1 MKLKHTSGMLGL
13 AALAALAASPVLAQA
28 PAGGWYG
35 GASVGRSATTI
46 DDARITSGLLGQ
58 GLGSVSIDDRDR
70 STGYKLFGG
79 YQITPNIGVEG
90 GYFDL
95 GKTGYTARTVPA
107 GTLTGDMR
115 LKGLNLDLVGTIPLT
130 GKLSALGRVGVT
142 SIRARDSFAATG
154 AVTMPYANA
163 NPSQRSTNAKVGLGL
178 MYDITD
184 SLAVRA
190 EAERYRLKDAVG
202 NRGHAD
208 LYSVGLIYRFGA
220 KAQPVRVAA
229 APAPVYVAPAPAPA
243 PVMTPPPP
251 PPPPAPMR
259 VTLSADSLFD
269 FDKSVIK
276 PAGRASLD
284 KLAADLRGI
293 SYDAIR
299 VTGHTDR
306 FGSHDYNMKLSAR
319 RAEAV
324 AAYLVQ
330 TGVAAA
336 KISARGVNG
345 DNPVTQA
352 GRVQGRQADARRRGL
367 PAAGSPG
374 RSGSDR
380 DEVSRKSSGARR
392 PPGRQGA
399 FACRVVRIARAGR
412 RLQAVMVQDGDVRR
426 GCIR

>member
-1 MKLKHTSGMLGL
+1 MKIKKQASGLLGL
-13 AALAALAASPVLAQA
+13 AALAAFSATPVLAQV
-28 PAGGWYG
+28 PASGWYG

-46 DDARITSGLLGQ
+46 DDDRISSGLLGQ
-58 GLGSVSIDDRDR
+58 GLGGVSIDDRDR
-70 STGYKLFGG
+70 ATGYKLFGG

-95 GKTGYTARTVPA
+95 GKTGYTATTVPA
-107 GTLTGDMR
+107 GTLSGDMR
-115 LKGLNLDLVGTIPLT
+115 LKGLNLDLVGTLPLA

-142 SIRARDSFAATG
+142 SIRASDNFSAAG
-154 AVTMPYANA
+154 AVRMPYANA
-163 NPSQRSTNAKVGLGL
+163 SPSQRSTNLKVGLGL

-220 KAQPVRVAA
+220 TPQPVRAA
-229 APAPVYVAPAPAPA
+229 ATPAPVYVAAAPPPAPA
-243 PVMTPPPP
+243 PVASPP
-251 PPPPAPMR
+251 PPPPAPPAPMR
-259 VTLSADSLFD
+259 VSLSADSLFD

-284 KLAADLRGI
+284 KLAGDLRGI

-306 FGSHDYNMKLSAR
+306 FGSHDYNIKLSTR

-324 AAYLVQ
+324 AAYLVKS
-330 TGVAAA
+330 GVATG

-345 DNPVTQA
+345 DGPVTQPGDCKGSKPTPA
-352 GRVQGRQADARRRGL
+352 VVACLQPDRRVDV
-367 PAAGSPG
+367 
-374 RSGSDR
+374 
-380 DEVSRKSSGARR
+380 EVTGTR
-392 PPGRQGA
+392 
-399 FACRVVRIARAGR
+399 
-412 RLQAVMVQDGDVRR
+412 
-426 GCIR
+426 

>member
-1 MKLKHTSGMLGL
+1 MKLKKHASGLFGL
-13 AALAALAASPVLAQA
+13 AALAAFSATPVLAQA
-28 PAGGWYG
+28 PASGWYG

-46 DDARITSGLLGQ
+46 DDDRIASGLLGQ
-58 GLGSVSIDDRDR
+58 GLGAVSIDDRDR
-70 STGYKLFGG
+70 GTGYRLFGG
-79 YQITPNIGVEG
+79 YQFTPHIGVEG

-95 GKTGYTARTVPA
+95 GKTGYTATTVPA
-107 GTLTGDMR
+107 GTLGGDMR
-115 LKGLNLDLVGTIPLT
+115 LKGLNLDLVGTLPLT
-130 GKLSALGRVGVT
+130 GKLSALGRIGVA
-142 SIRARDSFAATG
+142 SIRASDSFSATG

-163 NPSQRSTNAKVGLGL
+163 NPSQRSTNLKAGLGL

-208 LYSVGLIYRFGA
+208 LFSVGLIYRFGA
-220 KAQPVRVAA
+220 TPQPVRAAATPPPVYVAA
-229 APAPVYVAPAPAPA
+229 APPPPPAPA
-243 PVMTPPPP
+243 PVASPP

-269 FDKSVIK
+269 FDKSAIK

-284 KLAADLRGI
+284 KLAVDLRGI

-306 FGSHDYNMKLSAR
+306 FGSRDYNMKLSTR

-330 TGVAAA
+330 SGVATG

-345 DNPVTQA
+345 DGPVTQPGDCKGSKPTPA
-352 GRVQGRQADARRRGL
+352 VVACLQPDRRV
-367 PAAGSPG
+367 
-374 RSGSDR
+374 
-380 DEVSRKSSGARR
+380 EVEVTGTK
-392 PPGRQGA
+392 
-399 FACRVVRIARAGR
+399 
-412 RLQAVMVQDGDVRR
+412 
-426 GCIR
+426 